1 MKLMAKAAEVLKNA
15 YAPYSKFYV
24 ACAVVGN
31 SGKIYTGTNVENACI
46 NAGTCAER
54 VAIGYAISQGETKIT
69 HIAII
74 NKSERPCP
82 PCGMCLQ
89 FMNEFVQPDTEIL
102 TANGDQT
109 KTETYK
115 FSALLPITYDRSFLP
130 GNR

>member
-1 MKLMAKAAEVLKNA
+1 MKLLSKAAEVLNNA
-15 YAPYSKFYV
+15 YAPYSQFYV

-54 VAIGYAISQGETKIT
+54 VAVAQAISQGEKKIT
-69 HIAII
+69 QVAIV

-82 PCGMCLQ
+82 PCGACLQ
-89 FMNEFVQPDTEIL
+89 FMSEFVQPDAEIL

-109 KTETYK
+109 KIDKYK
-115 FSALLPITYDRSFLP
+115 FSQLLPITYDK
-130 GNR
+130 